1 MILRNNLSNNLVFMF
16 YFAIFADVSLIVVDL
31 LTELWY
37 LLHKKMKWNGMV
49 SWTVI
54 PSFCFEQFQDTRWN
68 FVV

>member
-1 MILRNNLSNNLVFMF
+1 MF
-16 YFAIFADVSLIVVDL
+16 CFAIFADVSLIVVDL